1 MLFDTHAH
9 YDSRQFDADR
19 DQVLSALPGQGVGLV
34 VNPGCD
40 LDSSRRAI
48 GIAERYPFVYAAVG
62 VHPEDC
68 AGWQDTDVDELRSL
82 AAHPKVV
89 AVGEIGLDYY
99 WKENPPREFQQ
110 RVFRAQLALAR
121 ELDLP
126 VIVHDR
132 EAHGDCLSIIREFPQ
147 VRGVFHCFSGS
158 AEMAKELVG
167 LGWMISF
174 TGALTYKNARKAVE
188 AAQAVP
194 LDRIMIETDSPYM
207 APVPCRGERCHSGLA
222 RHTCQRLAEL
232 RGISPE
238 ECARLTFEN
247 GTEFYQLQEL
257 NAGF

>member
-40 LDSSRRAI
+40 LDSSRQAI

-89 AVGEIGLDYY
+89 AIGEIGLDYY

-110 RVFRAQLALAR
+110 RVFRAQLALAW

-222 RHTCQRLAEL
+222 RHTCERLAEL
-232 RGISPE
+232 RGLSPE
-238 ECARLTFEN
+238 ECARITFEN

>member
-19 DQVLSALPGQGVGLV
+19 DAVLSALPGQGVGLV

-40 LDSSRRAI
+40 LDSSRKAI
-48 GIAERYPFVYAAVG
+48 AIAEQYPFVYAAVG

-68 AGWQDTDVDELRSL
+68 GGWQDGDVDELRSL

-89 AVGEIGLDYY
+89 AIGEIGLDYY
-99 WKENPPREFQQ
+99 WKDNPRELQQ
-110 RVFRAQLALAR
+110 RVFRAQLALAE

-132 EAHGDCLSIIREFPQ
+132 EAHGDSMSIVREFPR

-158 AEMAKELVG
+158 AEMARELVG

-174 TGALTYKNARKAVE
+174 TGVLTYKNARKAVE

-207 APVPCRGERCHSGLA
+207 APVPHRGERNHSGLA
-222 RHTCQRLAEL
+222 RHTCERLAEL

-238 ECARLTFEN
+238 ECQRITFEN
-247 GTEFYQLQEL
+247 GLRFYQIQE
-257 NAGF
+257 

>member
-40 LDSSRRAI
+40 LDSSRQAI

-89 AVGEIGLDYY
+89 AIGEIGLDYY

-110 RVFRAQLALAR
+110 RVFRAQLALAW

-158 AEMAKELVG
+158 AELAKELVG

-238 ECARLTFEN
+238 ECARITFEN

>member
-110 RVFRAQLALAR
+110 RVFRAQLALAW

-238 ECARLTFEN
+238 ECARITFEN

>member
-40 LDSSRRAI
+40 LDSSRQAI

-89 AVGEIGLDYY
+89 AIGEIGLDYY

-110 RVFRAQLALAR
+110 RVFRAQLALAW

-238 ECARLTFEN
+238 ECARITFEN

>member
-40 LDSSRRAI
+40 LDSSRQAI

-89 AVGEIGLDYY
+89 AIGEIGLDYY

-110 RVFRAQLALAR
+110 RVFRAQLALAW

-232 RGISPE
+232 RRISPE
-238 ECARLTFEN
+238 ECARITFEN